1 MHVKETSFQI
11 SLNERLFRC
20 ISRISISVVKQLR
33 FVTAFFKNTS
43 RSLLA
48 TFELIM
54 DRALRG
60 YVFVYGSKIQDIPK
74 KSVVKAL
81 WHILLKVK
89 TEWPIF
95 F

>member
-1 MHVKETSFQI
+1 M
-11 SLNERLFRC
+11 
-20 ISRISISVVKQLR
+20 
-33 FVTAFFKNTS
+33 
-43 RSLLA
+43 A
-48 TFELIM
+48 TGNFELIM
-54 DRALRG
+54 GRALRG

-89 TEWPIF
+89 TEWPNVLAPKSF